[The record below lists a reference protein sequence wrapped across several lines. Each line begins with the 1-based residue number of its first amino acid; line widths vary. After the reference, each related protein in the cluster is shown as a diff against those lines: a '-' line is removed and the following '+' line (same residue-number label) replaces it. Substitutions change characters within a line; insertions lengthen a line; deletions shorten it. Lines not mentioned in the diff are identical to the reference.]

1 MEMAKV
7 KIFRSVAG
15 YIICETKTNEI
26 KEERNI
32 YNLNGILVDYIF
44 K

>member
-1 MEMAKV
+1 MAKV

-15 YIICETKTNEI
+15 YIIYENKTNEI
-26 KEERNI
+26 KEEQMF
-32 YNLNGILVDYIF
+32 YNLNGIIVDYTF